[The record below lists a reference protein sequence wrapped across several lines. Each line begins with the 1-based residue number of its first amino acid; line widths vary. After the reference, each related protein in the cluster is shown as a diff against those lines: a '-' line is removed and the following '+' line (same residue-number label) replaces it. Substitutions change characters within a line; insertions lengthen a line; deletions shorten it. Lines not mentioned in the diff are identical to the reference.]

1 MRALESVAVF
11 GLLPMPPAPASN
23 PDDFEGAPVE
33 ARRTPATG
41 RRMRT
46 IIAGLLSAGL
56 LAAAPGIA
64 NAGHVRHPGS
74 YSRQYPSATPRQLEN
89 LRAYERG
96 GEYYETDPDA
106 VPFGSRVWWENKGRQ
121 AR

>member
-1 MRALESVAVF
+1 
-11 GLLPMPPAPASN
+11 
-23 PDDFEGAPVE
+23 
-33 ARRTPATG
+33 
-41 RRMRT
+41 MRT

-56 LAAAPGIA
+56 LVALPSAASADHA
-64 NAGHVRHPGS
+64 RHTDS
-74 YSRQYPSATPRQLEN
+74 YSEMYPSATPRQLQN

-121 AR
+121 GY